1 MCIYIYIYTQ
11 QISSFVLTCI
21 LKISY
26 IYIYIHV
33 HVEGWRSDDGIEI
46 LNPLRFCR
54 VLEGC
59 LTVAGVS
66 GCIV

>member
-1 MCIYIYIYTQ
+1 MCIYIYTQ

-21 LKISY
+21 LKISYIY